1 MRKMQRGLVQCLAWV
16 LATGAAVT
24 LSWYGVRTVLTGTAY
39 DPPRALP
46 ITDGSR
52 SASGAWSSSTHR
64 PKPPSP
70 AATSP
75 SAPSSPSRPGSDNEG
90 AEGADGDGKTGSGS
104 AGGTRK
110 PTQAPTRR
118 ESARPEESGEVRS
131 YPAKGGRAVFDIRAA
146 SAELVSA
153 TPDGGWQM
161 QVWKQSEWIRVDFVS
176 GADTTTI
183 FCTWHDGPPKVRID
197 EH

>member
-1 MRKMQRGLVQCLAWV
+1 MQRGLVQCLAWV

-46 ITDGSR
+46 ITDGSG
-52 SASGAWSSSTHR
+52 SANGAWSSSTHR
-64 PKPPSP
+64 PKPPSSS
-70 AATSP
+70 ATSP
-75 SAPSSPSRPGSDNEG
+75 SPPPSPSSPSPPGADAGSGGGKDKGSD
-90 AEGADGDGKTGSGS
+90 A
-104 AGGTRK
+104 AGRTRK
-110 PTQAPTRR
+110 PTQPPSRR
-118 ESARPEESGEVRS
+118 DSPRPEESGEVRS

-146 SAELVSA
+146 SADLVSA

-183 FCTWHDGPPKVRID
+183 FCTWHDGPPQVRID

>member
-1 MRKMQRGLVQCLAWV
+1 MGKMRRGLVQCLAWV

-46 ITDGSR
+46 IADGSR
-52 SASGAWSSSTHR
+52 SATGAWSSSTHR
-64 PKPPSP
+64 PKPPSSS
-70 AATSP
+70 ATSP
-75 SAPSSPSRPGSDNEG
+75 SSPSSPSRPGAD
-90 AEGADGDGKTGSGS
+90 AGADGDKDKGSGS
-104 AGGTRK
+104 AGRTRK

-118 ESARPEESGEVRS
+118 ETARPEESGEVRS

-146 SAELVSA
+146 SADLVSA

-183 FCTWHDGPPKVRID
+183 FCTWHDGPPQVRID

>member
-1 MRKMQRGLVQCLAWV
+1 MSGLGAGDRRRGHAVVVRRADGADRYGLRSAARAADRGRLRVGERGLVLLDASAQTALALCYFTLLAV
-16 LATGAAVT
+16 LA
-24 LSWYGVRTVLTGTAY
+24 LVLAF
-39 DPPRALP
+39 
-46 ITDGSR
+46 
-52 SASGAWSSSTHR
+52 
-64 PKPPSP
+64 
-70 AATSP
+70 
-75 SAPSSPSRPGSDNEG
+75 
-90 AEGADGDGKTGSGS
+90 GADTGSGRGEDKGSGS
-104 AGGTRK
+104 AGPTRK
-110 PTQAPTRR
+110 PTQTPSQR

-146 SAELVSA
+146 SADLVSA

-183 FCTWHDGPPKVRID
+183 FCTWHDGPPQVRID

>member
-39 DPPRALP
+39 EPPRALP
-46 ITDGSR
+46 IADGSR
-52 SASGAWSSSTHR
+52 SATGAWSSSTHR
-64 PKPPSP
+64 AKPPSP
-70 AATSP
+70 SATSP
-75 SAPSSPSRPGSDNEG
+75 APSPSPARPPADARAGGEEDAGPGAAERGAKPTSAPPGRTSP
-90 AEGADGDGKTGSGS
+90 
-104 AGGTRK
+104 
-110 PTQAPTRR
+110 
-118 ESARPEESGEVRS
+118 RPEESGEVRG
-131 YPAKGGRAVFDIRAA
+131 YPAKGGRAVFEMRAA
-146 SAELVSA
+146 SADLVSA

-183 FCTWHDGPPKVRID
+183 FCTWHDGPPQVRID